1 MFELPN
7 PTRNRSIRT
16 MSLAIAVGGAA
27 VGGTFAL
34 VGLYQLTPW
43 SGTHGTGAY
52 LLATGCVLTIVSLF
66 AFCLLELVGQ
76 AEENVNRIHQ
86 ISLDL
91 LVIARRIDPQMKTIS
106 DNVRLSDSAKSLA
119 HRELE
124 REALRQAIHE
134 EMYGGDAEAVQY
146 LINEMERRFGY
157 KQEAQKLREEVSQ
170 KREMTIE
177 EKINEALSHIEK
189 MMDEH
194 RWDRAHVESE
204 RLTKLFPRHERVSS
218 LATEL
223 DRRRDARKQ
232 ELLAQWKLAV
242 EREEIDRGIA
252 ILTELDEYLT
262 KEEAQ
267 ALQDSARHVFKA
279 RLVNLGV
286 QFGLAVSESRWS
298 DALEVGLRIRQE
310 FPNSRMAQE
319 VSQKL
324 ETLQVKAGFV
334 ADADIIEQRPVST
347 E

>member
-7 PTRNRSIRT
+7 PERNRSIRV
-16 MSLAIAVGGAA
+16 MAIAIAIGGVAVGGA
-27 VGGTFAL
+27 FAL
-34 VGLYQLTPW
+34 AGLYQLSPW
-43 SGTHGTGAY
+43 SAARGSGAP
-52 LLATGCVLTIVSLF
+52 LLATGCILTAVSLF
-66 AFCLLELVGQ
+66 AYCLLELMAQ
-76 AEENVNRIHQ
+76 TEESVTRIHQ
-86 ISLDL
+86 IALDL
-91 LVIARRIDPQMKTIS
+91 LIIARRVDPQMKTIA
-106 DNVRLSDSAKSLA
+106 DNVRLSDAAKSLA
-119 HRELE
+119 HRDLE
-124 REALRQAIHE
+124 IEALRQAIHD
-134 EMYGGDAEAVQY
+134 EMYGGDAEGVHY
-146 LINEMERRFGY
+146 LINEIERRFGY

-189 MMDEH
+189 LMDEH

-204 RLTKLFPRHERVSS
+204 RLTKLFPRHERISTLNV
-218 LATEL
+218 EL

-232 ELLAQWKLAV
+232 DLLAQWKVAV

-252 ILTELDEYLT
+252 ILTELDAYLT

-286 QFGLAVSESRWS
+286 QFGLAVSESRWG

-334 ADADIIEQRPVST
+334 ADADLIEQRSVPA

>member
-1 MFELPN
+1 MFDLPN
-7 PTRNRSIRT
+7 PARNRSIRV
-16 MSLAIAVGGAA
+16 MSLAIAVGGVA
-27 VGGTFAL
+27 VGGAFAL
-34 VGLYQLTPW
+34 TGLYQLTPW
-43 SGTHGTGAY
+43 SSSHGTGAP
-52 LLATGCVLTIVSLF
+52 LLATGCILTALSLF
-66 AFCLLELVGQ
+66 AYCLLELMAQ
-76 AEENVNRIHQ
+76 AEENVSRIHQ

-91 LVIARRIDPQMKTIS
+91 LVIARRIDPQIKTIT
-106 DNVRLSDSAKSLA
+106 DNVRLSDAAKSLA
-119 HRELE
+119 HREFE

-194 RWDRAHVESE
+194 RWERAQVESE
-204 RLTKLFPRHERVSS
+204 RLAKLFPRHERVSS
-218 LATEL
+218 LADEL

-232 ELLAQWKLAV
+232 ELLDQWKTAV

-252 ILTELDEYLT
+252 ILTELDAYLS

-267 ALQDSARHVFKA
+267 KLQDSARHVFKA

-286 QFGLAVSESRWS
+286 QFGLAVSESRWR

-334 ADADIIEQRPVST
+334 VDADLIEQRPVQAD
-347 E
+347 